1 MALFF
6 SFLIAM
12 FVTMLLIPPLMRS
25 AQRMHAVDFPSERK
39 VHSAPIPRIG
49 GVAMVAGAVLPIAMW
64 LVPQRDVVALLIGM
78 GVILVFGV
86 WDDRRDL
93 DYRVKFLG
101 QLIAALIVVVYGGV
115 RIETLPFG
123 GLHPLPAG
131 LSIPLTVFALL
142 GITNAINLAD
152 GLDGLAGGTTLLSLG
167 AIALLAYLQN
177 DLNVVMIALAVIGSI
192 LGFLRFNTY
201 PARIFMGDGGS
212 QFLGFSAGALVIMLT
227 YDTHSALSSALPL
240 LLLGLP
246 ILDTLMVMTQRILE
260 RRSPFSPDKNHI
272 HHKLL
277 TLGLDHYEAVF
288 LIYMVQASLVLAAYS
303 LRYQADAVI
312 VSIYAMFCLSV
323 WSLLSWATGQGWRM
337 RSAHQGQER
346 SFVSRKLRWL
356 RHDGGFVKT
365 AFGITA
371 LGVSL
376 YLFAGAALSAAVS
389 MDIGILALALLLV
402 LMAMYKA
409 QRTRPFNWAERAG
422 VYVAITFI
430 VYLNQT
436 IPGALSALQDYSVA
450 YFGVLAAAI
459 MLGFRFS
466 KDKSFK
472 ITPLDFLVIFIA
484 LTVPNLPGLYF
495 ERLGLGEGIAKIIVL
510 FYGVELILINAARLH
525 DGLRWA
531 LYACLAILSVRGL
544 LI

>member
-25 AQRMHAVDFPSERK
+25 AQRMHVVDFPGERK
-39 VHSAPIPRIG
+39 VHCEPIPRIG

-64 LVPQRDVVALLIGM
+64 LVPQREVVALLIGM
-78 GVILVFGV
+78 SVILVFGV

-93 DYRVKFLG
+93 DYRIKFLG
-101 QLIAALIVVVYGGV
+101 QLIAALVVVVYGEV

-123 GLHPLPAG
+123 GLQPLPPS

-167 AIALLAYLQN
+167 AIALLGYLQN
-177 DLNVVMIALAVIGSI
+177 DLSVVMIALAVIGSI

-212 QFLGFSAGALVIMLT
+212 QFLGFSVGALVIMLT
-227 YDTHSALSSALPL
+227 YDAHSALSSALPL

-246 ILDTLMVMTQRILE
+246 ILDTLMVMTQRMLE

-277 TLGLDHYEAVF
+277 ALGLDHYEAVF
-288 LIYMVQASLVLAAYS
+288 LIYAVQASLVLAAYS
-303 LRYQADAVI
+303 LRYQADELIVAIYVTFCAV
-312 VSIYAMFCLSV
+312 V
-323 WSLLSWATGQGWRM
+323 WSVLSCATRYDWRL
-337 RSAHQGQER
+337 RPAQAAQER
-346 SFVSRKLRWL
+346 SYVSRKLRWL
-356 RHDGGFVKT
+356 RNDGGLVQT

-371 LGVSL
+371 AGVAL
-376 YLFAGAALSAAVS
+376 YLLAGATLSEAVS
-389 MDIGILALALLLV
+389 IDIGILALVLLLI
-402 LMAMYKA
+402 LIAIYKT
-409 QRTRPFNWAERAG
+409 QRAKPFNWVERAAT
-422 VYVAITFI
+422 YVLITCI
-430 VYLNQT
+430 VYLAQT
-436 IPGALSALQDYSVA
+436 KPGVFIASQSYSML
-450 YFGVLAAAI
+450 YFGALAAAV
-459 MLGFRFS
+459 MVGFRFS
-466 KDKSFK
+466 REKTFK
-472 ITPLDFLVIFIA
+472 MTPLDFLVIFIA
-484 LTVPNLPGLYF
+484 LTVPNLPELYF
-495 ERLGLGEGIAKIIVL
+495 AQLGLGESVAKIIVL
-510 FYGVELILINAARLH
+510 FYGAELVLINVARRH
-525 DGLRWA
+525 DSLRWM

-544 LI
+544 LV

>member
-25 AQRMHAVDFPSERK
+25 AQRMNFVDFPGERK

-49 GVAMVAGAVLPIAMW
+49 GVAMVIGAVLPIAMW
-64 LVPQRDVVALLIGM
+64 LVPQREVVALLLGM
-78 GVILVFGV
+78 GVILIFGV
-86 WDDRRDL
+86 WDDRRNL
-93 DYRVKFLG
+93 DYRIKFFG

-115 RIETLPFG
+115 RIETLPFA
-123 GLHPLPAG
+123 GLQPLSPG

-177 DLNVVMIALAVIGSI
+177 DLTVVLIALAVIGSI

-212 QFLGFSAGALVIMLT
+212 QFLGFSAGALVVMLT

-246 ILDTLMVMTQRILE
+246 ILDTLMVMTQRLLE

-277 TLGLDHYEAVF
+277 ALGLDHYEAVF
-288 LIYMVQASLVLAAYS
+288 LIYVVQASLVLAAYS

-312 VSIYAMFCLSV
+312 ISIYALFCLSV
-323 WSLLSWATGQGWRM
+323 WSSLSWAMSCGWQVRFA
-337 RSAHQGQER
+337 RDGQER

-365 AFGITA
+365 AFVIA
-371 LGVSL
+371 AVGVPL
-376 YLFAGAALSAAVS
+376 YLFAGATLSEAVS
-389 MDIGILALALLLV
+389 LDIGILALALLLV
-402 LMAMYKA
+402 LITMYKA
-409 QRTRPFNWAERAG
+409 QRAQPFSWMERAATYM
-422 VYVAITFI
+422 VITFI
-430 VYLNQT
+430 VYLVQT
-436 IPGALSALQDYSVA
+436 TPGVLSALQNYSVA
-450 YFGVLAAAI
+450 YFGVLAAAV

-466 KDKSFK
+466 KHKSFK

-484 LTVPNLPGLYF
+484 LTVPNLPELYF
-495 ERLGLGEGIAKIIVL
+495 ERFNLGEGIAQIIVL
-510 FYGVELILINAARLH
+510 FYGVELVLINVARLH
-525 DGLRWA
+525 DSLRWA
-531 LYACLAILSVRGL
+531 LYACLAILCVRGL
-544 LI
+544 LL

>member
-25 AQRMHAVDFPSERK
+25 AQRMHVVDFPDARK

-49 GVAMVAGAVLPIAMW
+49 GVAMVVGAVLPMAMW
-64 LVPQRDVVALLIGM
+64 LVPQREVVALLIGM
-78 GVILVFGV
+78 SVILVFGV
-86 WDDRRDL
+86 WDDRCDL
-93 DYRVKFLG
+93 DYRIKFFG
-101 QLIAALIVVVYGGV
+101 QLIAALVVVVYGGV

-123 GLHPLPAG
+123 GLAALPAE

-177 DLNVVMIALAVIGSI
+177 DLTVVMIALAVIGSI

-212 QFLGFSAGALVIMLT
+212 QFLGFSVGVLVIMLT
-227 YDTHSALSSALPL
+227 YDAHSALSAALPL

-246 ILDTLMVMTQRILE
+246 MLDTLMVMTQRLLA

-277 TLGLDHYEAVF
+277 ALGLDHYEAVF
-288 LIYMVQASLVLAAYS
+288 LIYVLQAGLVLAAYS
-303 LRYQADAVI
+303 LRYQADTVI
-312 VSIYAMFCLSV
+312 VSIYVLFCAGI
-323 WSLLSWATGQGWRM
+323 WSALSWAIRSGWRV
-337 RSAHQGQER
+337 RSTREGQER

-356 RHDGGFVKT
+356 RQDGGFVHT
-365 AFGITA
+365 AFGIA
-371 LGVSL
+371 AVGVPL
-376 YLFAGAALSAAVS
+376 YLFAGAGLSQSVS
-389 MDIGILALALLLV
+389 MDIGSLALVLLLV
-402 LMAMYKA
+402 LAMLYKT
-409 QRTRPFNWAERAG
+409 QRERPFNWVERAAT
-422 VYVAITFI
+422 YVAITCI
-430 VYLNQT
+430 VYLTQT
-436 IPGALSALQDYSVA
+436 QPGMLAGLQNYSVF
-450 YFGVLAAAI
+450 YFGFLAAAV
-459 MLGFRFS
+459 MVGFRFS
-466 KDKSFK
+466 KNKAFK
-472 ITPLDFLVIFIA
+472 MTPLDFLVIFVA
-484 LTVPNLPGLYF
+484 LTVPNLPELYF
-495 ERLGLGEGIAKIIVL
+495 ERIGLGEGIAEIIVL
-510 FYGVELILINAARLH
+510 FYGVELLLINIERFH

-531 LYACLAILSVRGL
+531 LYACLVMLSVRGL
-544 LI
+544 LV

>member
-25 AQRMHAVDFPSERK
+25 AQRMNFVDFPGERK

-49 GVAMVAGAVLPIAMW
+49 GVAMVIGAVLPIAMW
-64 LVPQRDVVALLIGM
+64 LVPQREVVALLLGM
-78 GVILVFGV
+78 GVILIFGV
-86 WDDRRDL
+86 WDDRRNL
-93 DYRVKFLG
+93 DYRIKFFG

-115 RIETLPFG
+115 RIETLPFA
-123 GLHPLPAG
+123 GLQPLSPG

-177 DLNVVMIALAVIGSI
+177 DLTVVLIALAVIGSI

-212 QFLGFSAGALVIMLT
+212 QFLGFSAGALVVMLT

-246 ILDTLMVMTQRILE
+246 ILDTLMVMTQRLLE

-277 TLGLDHYEAVF
+277 ALGLDHYEAVF
-288 LIYMVQASLVLAAYS
+288 LIYVVQASLVLAAYS

-312 VSIYAMFCLSV
+312 ISIYALFCLSV
-323 WSLLSWATGQGWRM
+323 WSSLAWAIRCGWQVRIA
-337 RSAHQGQER
+337 RDGQER
-346 SFVSRKLRWL
+346 SLVSRKLRWL

-365 AFGITA
+365 AFGIA
-371 LGVSL
+371 AVGVPL

-389 MDIGILALALLLV
+389 IDIGILALVVLLIL
-402 LMAMYKA
+402 LAMYKA
-409 QRTRPFNWAERAG
+409 QRAQPFNWAERAG
-422 VYVAITFI
+422 AYVVITFI
-430 VYLNQT
+430 VYLAQT
-436 IPGALSALQDYSVA
+436 TPGALSTLQNYNVA
-450 YFGVLAAAI
+450 YFGVLATAI

-472 ITPLDFLVIFIA
+472 ITPLDFLVIFVA
-484 LTVPNLPGLYF
+484 LTVPNLPDLYF
-495 ERLGLGEGIAKIIVL
+495 DRVGLGEGIAKIIVL
-510 FYGVELILINAARLH
+510 FYGVELVLINVARLH

-531 LYACLAILSVRGL
+531 LYACLAVLSVRGL
-544 LI
+544 LV

>member
-1 MALFF
+1 VALFF

-25 AQRMHAVDFPSERK
+25 AQRMHVVDFPGERK

-49 GVAMVAGAVLPIAMW
+49 GVAMVVGAVLPIAMW
-64 LVPQRDVVALLIGM
+64 LVPQREVIALLIGM

-93 DYRVKFLG
+93 DYRIKFFG
-101 QLIAALIVVVYGGV
+101 QLIAALVVVVYGGV

-123 GLHPLPAG
+123 GLEPLPPE

-177 DLNVVMIALAVIGSI
+177 DLSVVMISLAVIGSI

-201 PARIFMGDGGS
+201 PARVFMGDGGS
-212 QFLGFSAGALVIMLT
+212 QFLGFSVGALVVMLT
-227 YDTHSALSSALPL
+227 YDAHSMLSSALPL

-246 ILDTLMVMTQRILE
+246 MLDTLMVMTQRLLA

-277 TLGLDHYEAVF
+277 ALGLDHYEAVF
-288 LIYMVQASLVLAAYS
+288 LIYVVQASLVLAAYS
-303 LRYQADAVI
+303 LRYQADELVVATYV
-312 VSIYAMFCLSV
+312 VFCAGV
-323 WSLLSWATGQGWRM
+323 WSFLACATRHGWRL
-337 RSAHQGQER
+337 RPALDAHER
-346 SFVSRKLRWL
+346 SYVSRKIRWL

-365 AFGITA
+365 AFAIA
-371 LGVSL
+371 AVGVPL
-376 YLFAGAALSAAVS
+376 YLFAGAGLSEAVS
-389 MDIGILALALLLV
+389 IDIGIFALVLLLV
-402 LMAMYKA
+402 LLTIYKA
-409 QRTRPFNWAERAG
+409 QRTLPLNWVERAAT
-422 VYVAITFI
+422 YVVITFI
-430 VYLNQT
+430 VYLTQT
-436 IPGALSALQDYSVA
+436 QPGPLAALQSYSVF
-450 YFGVLAAAI
+450 YFGFLAAAV
-459 MLGFRFS
+459 MVGFRFS
-466 KDKSFK
+466 NNKAFK
-472 ITPLDFLVIFIA
+472 MTPLDFLVIFVA
-484 LTVPNLPGLYF
+484 LTVPNLPELYF
-495 ERLGLGEGIAKIIVL
+495 ERIGLGEGIAKIIVL
-510 FYGVELILINAARLH
+510 FYGVELLLINVARFH

-544 LI
+544 LV

>member
-25 AQRMHAVDFPSERK
+25 AQRWHFVDFPGERK

-49 GVAMVAGAVLPIAMW
+49 GVAMVVGAVLPIAMW
-64 LVPQRDVVALLIGM
+64 LVPQREVVGLLIGM

-93 DYRVKFLG
+93 NYRVKFLG
-101 QLIAALIVVVYGGV
+101 QLIAALVVVLYGEV

-123 GLHPLPAG
+123 GMNPLPPE

-167 AIALLAYLQN
+167 AIALLAYLQS
-177 DLNVVMIALAVIGSI
+177 DFTVVMIALAVIGSI

-212 QFLGFSAGALVIMLT
+212 QFLGFSVGALAIMLT
-227 YDTHSALSSALPL
+227 YDAHSALSAALPL

-246 ILDTLMVMTQRILE
+246 ILDTLMVMTQRLLE

-277 TLGLDHYEAVF
+277 ALGLDHYEAVS
-288 LIYMVQASLVLAAYS
+288 LIYIVQAALVLAAYS
-303 LRYQADAVI
+303 LRYQADGVI
-312 VSIYAMFCLSV
+312 VAVYVVFCSGV
-323 WSLLSWATGQGWRM
+323 WGFLSWATHRGWRVRM
-337 RSAHQGQER
+337 AHDPQTRSY
-346 SFVSRKLRWL
+346 VTRKIRWL
-356 RHDGGFVKT
+356 RHDGGLAQA
-365 AFGITA
+365 AFGIA
-371 LGVSL
+371 AVGVPL
-376 YLFAGAALSAAVS
+376 YLFAGAGLSEAVS
-389 MDIGILALALLLV
+389 VDIGILALVLLLV
-402 LMAMYKA
+402 LAAMYNV
-409 QRTRPFNWAERAG
+409 QRTQPFNWIERAATYA
-422 VYVAITFI
+422 VITFI
-430 VYLNQT
+430 VYLTQT
-436 IPGALSALQDYSVA
+436 SPGALASVQPYNVA
-450 YFGVLAAAI
+450 YFGVLAAAV
-459 MLGFRFS
+459 MSGFRFS

-472 ITPLDFLVIFIA
+472 MTPLDFLVIFIA
-484 LTVPNLPGLYF
+484 FTVPNLPELYF
-495 ERLGLGEGIAKIIVL
+495 AQRGLGEGIAKIIVL
-510 FYGVELILINAARLH
+510 FYGVELVLTNIMQRH
-525 DGLRWA
+525 DGLRWV
-531 LYACLAILSVRGL
+531 LYACLALLSVRGL
-544 LI
+544 LL